1 MLQQWKSD
9 SGFIYNGIT
18 YIFDDVDSSVV
29 SPQEAKHLTRGANSK
44 NKVGL
49 VYKEGSKTPWTVT
62 ANVMNLSKDVMDI
75 LNKCYDNEERIDFF
89 CIDNNTGE
97 RKIAYNS
104 LVTKWVSQETISDAE
119 DTYNVALALESFD
132 VKPY

>member
-9 SGFIYNGIT
+9 SGFIYNGTT
-18 YIFDDVDSSVV
+18 YYFDDIDSSVV
-29 SPQEAKHLTRGANSK
+29 SPQEAKHLTRGANST

-49 VYKEGSKTPWTVT
+49 VYKEGSKTPWTIT
-62 ANVMNLSKDVMDI
+62 ANVMNLSKEVMEI
-75 LNKCYDNEERIDFF
+75 LNKCYDEETRIDFF
-89 CIDNNTGE
+89 CVDSNTGE
-97 RKIAYNS
+97 NKMAYNS
-104 LVTKWVSQETISDAE
+104 LVTKWVSQETISDGE